1 MSNTIT
7 DVFFSK
13 PKDLGLKINR
23 MTYLGASILAN
34 IATVAITAAILPIA
48 DPIMLLACAL
58 LFLVPGYW
66 IVKTVTA
73 RIRSIST
80 TFKYGILIALAAMAV
95 SFAYGFGYNG
105 QAMAIAN
112 VVCVYGL
119 HLVLLFTPQA
129 EDID

>member
-23 MTYLGASILAN
+23 MTYLGASILTN
-34 IATVAITAAILPIA
+34 ILSIAITAAIVSATTMEMVYVFAFL
-48 DPIMLLACAL
+48 LLAPTYLIA
-58 LFLVPGYW
+58 
-66 IVKTVTA
+66 KTITA
-73 RIRSIST
+73 RIRSISP
-80 TFKYGILIALAAMAV
+80 TFKYGILIALVSLAV
-95 SFAYGFGYNG
+95 SIAYGYGYNS
-105 QAMAIAN
+105 QPMAIAN